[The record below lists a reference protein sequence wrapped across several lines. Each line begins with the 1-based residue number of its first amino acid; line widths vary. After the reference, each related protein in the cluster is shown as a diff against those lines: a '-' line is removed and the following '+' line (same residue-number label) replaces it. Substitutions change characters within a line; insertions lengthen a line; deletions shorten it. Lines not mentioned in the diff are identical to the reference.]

1 MSIGPNQQNANPNL
15 GDPAV
20 PSKFVSV
27 PGLGAF
33 VLLDY
38 RTGYDLNHL
47 EHSVVFLPE
56 SFDTLHELMARPQ
69 EFFNRVLSSYS
80 DVKGYNT
87 GTGAADIAVSQWPL
101 AGPVTIHIE
110 PLTSPSF
117 QNLAMLQAL
126 STLYPGFAGL
136 GSQTGGSTL
145 NENIGSFRK
154 RVIAAAQGEASPT
167 QVAAAGAEHESMV
180 ASLLVREKERGHGT
194 PQRPHEPAPGSVSH
208 AVVHATTQGGQQ
220 PAQSTTAAPA
230 LPTPFDLQY
239 VVEFALDTRLVTVR
253 YIPRHVQYPAV
264 TSHAGLLYKRNVT
277 PVTRNP
283 IKYMGF
289 EFLHFD
295 LDMANASDYHADMAE
310 RRADFAMDFIKN
322 PKSLEVILGNVAA
335 GGGNSP
341 YMLMTDHLTQTGNP
355 LHQKFG
361 GTTGKPTID
370 WPMNR
375 DPVII
380 LESVR
385 PDPAQDWNTAGAPGQ
400 NQLLGGNDPNNPT
413 PCVIVVYV
421 NGVPVYIVVKNYN

>member
-1 MSIGPNQQNANPNL
+1 MPDAQDSNAQRDKLNGPANPIW
-15 GDPAV
+15 
-20 PSKFVSV
+20 V

-38 RTGYDLNHL
+38 RTGFDPDHL

-56 SFDTLHELMARPQ
+56 DFDTLHDLMARPQ
-69 EFFNRVLSSYS
+69 EFFNKVLSSYS
-80 DVKGYNT
+80 EVKGYNA

-126 STLYPGFAGL
+126 STLYPGFANL
-136 GSQTGGSTL
+136 GSLPRGGTL
-145 NENIGSFRK
+145 DESIGSFRNA
-154 RVIAAAQGEASPT
+154 VIAAAQTGANPT
-167 QVAAAGAEHESMV
+167 QMAAAGAQYDAWV
-180 ASLLVREKERGHGT
+180 AGLQVREKPDGSNPRDPEPPAHHGRT
-194 PQRPHEPAPGSVSH
+194 N
-208 AVVHATTQGGQQ
+208 AVVSGTMHGRT
-220 PAQSTTAAPA
+220 AQIPPRIPVPT
-230 LPTPFDLQY
+230 LPTTFALQY

-253 YIPRHVQYPAV
+253 YIPRHVQYPSVISSSDLAHF
-264 TSHAGLLYKRNVT
+264 THSVT

-283 IKYMGF
+283 VKYMGF

-295 LDMANASDYHADMAE
+295 IDMSGATDYHAEMAE

-322 PKSLEVILGNVAA
+322 PNSLGAILGNVAPA
-335 GGGNSP
+335 SGQPP
-341 YMLMTDHLTQTGNP
+341 YMLMTDQLTQTGNP

-361 GTTGKPTID
+361 GPTSQPPIA

-385 PDPAQDWNTAGAPGQ
+385 PDPSQDWSSVGAPANIQ
-400 NQLLGGNDPNNPT
+400 PLGDNDPTNPT